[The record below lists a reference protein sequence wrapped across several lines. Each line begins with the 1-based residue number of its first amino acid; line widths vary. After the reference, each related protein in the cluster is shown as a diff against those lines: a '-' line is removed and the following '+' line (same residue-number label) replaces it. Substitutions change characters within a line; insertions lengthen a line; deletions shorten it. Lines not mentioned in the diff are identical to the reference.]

1 MKKIIDSLGSYSYS
15 KGRDFSLVFED
26 LLDWLIA
33 TFDVENVIG
42 HKLDYSAIFEERKE
56 DNPVFFE
63 VLIRWAQ
70 MTEAGVNNKGSFD
83 FFGTMYEE
91 VVKGKF
97 KSSAMGQFFTPLP
110 LCKMMGEM
118 VLNAHDVTINDCACG
133 SGRTLLGHWAV
144 TDKTKFH
151 YYVGEDLDPVC
162 VKMCTLNF
170 MMNGMMGLVVH
181 HDALAQDFLGAYEVN
196 EIKWPFPNPA
206 CSIRKLN
213 EAQYQS
219 RIQWLVARAKGK
231 SIKQTCEFVMQHN
244 VPEDE
249 EPSAPVPLVPRQ
261 LSLFNLDE
269 L

>member
-33 TFDVENVIG
+33 TFDVANVIG

-70 MTEAGVNNKGSFD
+70 MTEEGVNKEGSFD

-110 LCKMMGEM
+110 LCSVIAKLVVNTHE
-118 VLNAHDVTINDCACG
+118 VTFNDSACG
-133 SGRTLLGHWAV
+133 SGRTLLGHWANA
-144 TDKTKFH
+144 DKTKFH

-170 MMNGMMGLVVH
+170 MMNGMIGMVVH

-196 EIKWPFPNPA
+196 ETKWPFPNPA
-206 CSIRKLN
+206 CSIRKLS
-213 EAQYQS
+213 EDQYQS
-219 RIQWLVARAKGK
+219 RIQWLRARAKG
-231 SIKQTCEFVMQHN
+231 N
-244 VPEDE
+244 
-249 EPSAPVPLVPRQ
+249 
-261 LSLFNLDE
+261 
-269 L
+269 